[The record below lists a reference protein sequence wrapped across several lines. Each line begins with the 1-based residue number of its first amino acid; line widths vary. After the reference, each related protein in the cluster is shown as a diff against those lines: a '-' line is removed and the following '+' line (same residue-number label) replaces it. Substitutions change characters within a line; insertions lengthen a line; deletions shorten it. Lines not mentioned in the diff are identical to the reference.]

1 MTEKLHMH
9 TAPSEVLK
17 EVVNYNA
24 IQMEENIEKGSYP
37 W

>member
-9 TAPSEVLK
+9 TAPREVLK

-24 IQMEENIEKGSYP
+24 IQMEENIEKGPSP